1 MLSKRDEVIVRAMDI
16 RKLLKEEVKLLFDLY
31 LDDIK
36 DDNKCSEEDYLEML
50 EIYKSLDN
58 FIKVFNW

>member
-36 DDNKCSEEDYLEML
+36 NDNKCCEDDYLEML

-58 FIKVFNW
+58 FIKVFN